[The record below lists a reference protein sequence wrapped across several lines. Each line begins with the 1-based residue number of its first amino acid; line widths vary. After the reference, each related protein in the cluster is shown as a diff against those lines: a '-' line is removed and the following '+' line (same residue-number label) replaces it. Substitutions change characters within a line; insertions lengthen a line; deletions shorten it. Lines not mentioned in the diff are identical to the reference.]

1 MDPDVDKI
9 NPDTEAEVVSP
20 HNDVASNP
28 EVYFDPEPATTP
40 VSGPAAPEFSR
51 SEDEAESARET
62 TSGLGA
68 PEPKEQALSVS
79 DTKLNT
85 DKTEPAA
92 GQSPV
97 LAIDSHI
104 AKPKMSRKKLFILSG
119 AVAAAI
125 VLVGGSAFAY
135 YHYVYQNPARVLGDA
150 VSNLMESKTMAFDGT
165 LTTGASS
172 DKTKLDFSGMNS
184 GSDSSG
190 VFTLKTT
197 TGGKQVTVP
206 IDVASSSDTYYFK
219 FSNLKQLEQQL
230 LTPYLTSYGVDSSA
244 QSYVDGLVAKLD
256 NTWYKITPSDYKSYS
271 PNAQCIVNQVNKIRT
286 DAATQKELAD
296 IYVAHPLFTI
306 TKQLGSR
313 GGSLGYQ
320 IKPVTDAQAKPFFA
334 AFADSKF
341 FKGLQ
346 SCDSSIKIDLSQF
359 DKPSKDTTNP
369 GTIQVW
375 VSRWSHQLTKITVDS
390 TTDSSSATSLVLNVH
405 PGAKVSVVMPTG
417 AKTITE
423 LKKDIT
429 DLYDNLFLGANNA
442 SPSSSLLST

>member
-9 NPDTEAEVVSP
+9 NPDAEAEVVS
-20 HNDVASNP
+20 HNDVVSNP

-62 TSGLGA
+62 TSSLGA
-68 PEPKEQALSVS
+68 PEPKEQAFSVS

-92 GQSPV
+92 GQAPV
-97 LAIDSHI
+97 LAIDSVVV
-104 AKPKMSRKKLFILSG
+104 KPRISRKKLFILSG
-119 AVAAAI
+119 AVAVAI
-125 VLVGGSAFAY
+125 VLIGGSAFAY

-150 VSNLMESKTMAFDGT
+150 VSNLMKSKTMAFDGT

-172 DKTKLDFSGMNS
+172 DKTELNFSGMNS

-197 TGGKQVTVP
+197 TGGKQVIVP

-219 FSNLKQLEQQL
+219 FSNLKQLEQQF
-230 LTPYLTSYGVDSSA
+230 LTPYLTSYGVDQSA
-244 QSYVDGLVAKLD
+244 QSSIDSLVAKLD
-256 NTWYKITPSDYKSYS
+256 NAWYKIAPSDYKSYS
-271 PNAQCIVNQVNKIRT
+271 PNAKCIVDQVGKIRT

-296 IYVAHPLFTI
+296 IYVAHPLFSI
-306 TKQLGSR
+306 TKQLGSQ

-320 IKPVTDAQAKPFFA
+320 IKPVSDPEAKPFFA

-359 DKPSKDTTNP
+359 DKPNQDTTNP

-375 VSRWSHQLTKITVDS
+375 VSRWSHQLTKISFVS
-390 TTDSSSATSLVLNVH
+390 TTDSSSATSVALNVH
-405 PGAKVSVVMPTG
+405 PGAKVSVVIPTG
-417 AKTITE
+417 AKTFTE
-423 LKKDIT
+423 LQKDIT
-429 DLYDNLFLGANNA
+429 DTYDNLFLGTNTT
-442 SPSSSLLST
+442 SQHSTMLST